1 MTTII
6 VDFLIIAALILLNG
20 MFVAAEFAIIGVRPT
35 RIAQLALEGHGT
47 AKRVQRI
54 LNNPAQV
61 DRYIASAQLGITLAS
76 LGLGMIGEP
85 AIAHLIEPFLHDTL
99 HISEDILHTVSFF
112 IALGLITYLHVVI
125 GEMVPKSLALQSAER
140 VVFALST
147 PMFIMQGI
155 FSWAITGLNKI
166 GVLVLRLLRI
176 PPPTEGDRLHT
187 SDELELIIS
196 DSVVGG
202 MVDKD
207 EQELL
212 HNIFDFTELT
222 VGQIMIPRPKIDA
235 VSVDIT
241 KEKLFQNM
249 FNSIHNR
256 FPVYEGDLDHIL
268 GIIHLKDLVHL
279 HLDNAPFDLKSLIHE
294 VPFIPEGLPA
304 DELLQ
309 MLKRRHIHMAIVIDE
324 YGGTAGLVTLEDLV
338 EEVVGEVRDE
348 FDLNEQDHITRVEP
362 GHLVVLGTTRLDELE
377 KFIPG
382 LDFENVEEVDT
393 IGGLM
398 VSHMPL
404 PPQVG
409 GEIIVDG
416 IRFRAEEVDGLA
428 VEQVAVFFEPEEKD
442 KDKGASKPDHH

>member
-1 MTTII
+1 MTII
-6 VDFLIIAALILLNG
+6 VDFLIIAGLILLNG

-35 RIAQLALEGHGT
+35 RIAQLAQEGHGT

-85 AIAHLIEPFLHDTL
+85 AIAHLIEPLLHDVFGL
-99 HISEDILHTVSFF
+99 SEEVLHTVSFIF
-112 IALGLITYLHVVI
+112 ALGLITYLHVVI

-140 VVFALST
+140 VVFALSA
-147 PMFIMQGI
+147 PMFLMQSL
-155 FSWAITGLNKI
+155 FSWPITGLNKI
-166 GVLVLRLLRI
+166 GLLVLSLLRV

-202 MVDKD
+202 MVEED
-207 EQELL
+207 EKELL
-212 HNIFDFTELT
+212 HNILDFADVT

-235 VSVDIT
+235 VPADISKKT
-241 KEKLFQNM
+241 LFDTM
-249 FNSIHNR
+249 LTSIHTR

-279 HLDNAPFDLKSLIHE
+279 HLDDAPFELKSLIHE
-294 VPFIPEGLPA
+294 MPFIPESLPA
-304 DELLQ
+304 GELLKI
-309 MLKRRHIHMAIVIDE
+309 LKRGIHMAIVIDE

-348 FDLNEQDHITRVEP
+348 FDLDEQDEIMMVEP
-362 GHLVVLGTTRLDELE
+362 GHLVVLGMTRLDELE
-377 KFIPG
+377 KFVPAF
-382 LDFENVEEVDT
+382 DFEHKEDVDT

-398 VSHMPL
+398 VANMPL

-409 GEIIVDG
+409 GEVMIND
-416 IRFRAEEVDGLA
+416 IRFRAESVNGLA
-428 VEQVAVFFEPEEKD
+428 VEQVAVFFDSDPQQD
-442 KDKGASKPDHH
+442 DTQSSNGH